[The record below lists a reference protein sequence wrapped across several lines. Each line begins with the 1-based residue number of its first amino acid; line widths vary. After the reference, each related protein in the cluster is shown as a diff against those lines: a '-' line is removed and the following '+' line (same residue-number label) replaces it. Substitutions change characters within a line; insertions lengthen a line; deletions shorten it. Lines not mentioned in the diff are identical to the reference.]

1 MPAFWSSDSPF
12 ISPLSLDN
20 PSLIAKSHELR
31 KELGLSGGQLI
42 ANPISKK
49 DQIPFETIEPIIMEA
64 VKSANEQ
71 NIIAKEVT
79 PFVLSQINQLT
90 KGKSLLANIALI
102 KNNAKLASK
111 IALCF

>member
-1 MPAFWSSDSPF
+1 M
-12 ISPLSLDN
+12 
-20 PSLIAKSHELR
+20 
-31 KELGLSGGQLI
+31 
-42 ANPISKK
+42 
-49 DQIPFETIEPIIMEA
+49 EPIIIEA

-71 NIIAKEVT
+71 NILAKEVT
-79 PFVLSQINQLT
+79 PFLLSRINKLT